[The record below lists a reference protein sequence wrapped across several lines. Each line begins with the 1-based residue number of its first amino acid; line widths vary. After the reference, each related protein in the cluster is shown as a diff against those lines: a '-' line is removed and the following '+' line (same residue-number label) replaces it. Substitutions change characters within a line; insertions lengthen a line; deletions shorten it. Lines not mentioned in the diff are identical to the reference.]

1 MAEAAGWSEPRTGLR
16 TAMRD
21 AWVEAGRH
29 LRVMSRNP
37 ELIVFA
43 TLQPVMF
50 LLLFVYIFGSAIEVP
65 GFSDYVQFLV
75 PGIFTQSMV
84 FNSGYTALGLA
95 TDMEKGFVD
104 RLRSL
109 PMSRSAVLIGRTI
122 SDFVRNV
129 ATFIVMLLV
138 AFAVGFRFDGSLL
151 AALGAS
157 TLLLLFAYSLSWVQ
171 AIIGLNVKSAEAAS
185 SAGFTWMFPFTFI
198 SSAFVDPAQMPGWLR
213 PIADNNP
220 FTIVTNVSRA
230 LYNGLPVG
238 RDLWVAVAWTIG
250 FTAVLGWFAI
260 RQFSRSTVR

>member
-1 MAEAAGWSEPRTGLR
+1 
-16 TAMRD
+16 MRD
-21 AWVEAGRH
+21 AQVEAGRH

-84 FNSGYTALGLA
+84 FNSGYTALGIA

-122 SDFVRNV
+122 SDLVRNV
-129 ATFIVMLLV
+129 GTSVVMMLV

-157 TLLLLFAYSLSWVQ
+157 ALLLFFAYSLSWVQ
-171 AIIGLNVKSAEAAS
+171 ALIGLNVKSAEAAS

-198 SSAFVDPAQMPGWLR
+198 SSAFVDPAQMPGWLQ

-220 FTIVTNVSRA
+220 FTIVTNASRA
-230 LYNGLPVG
+230 LFNGLPVG
-238 RDLWVAVAWTIG
+238 SDLWVALAWSTG
-250 FTAVLGWFAI
+250 FTVALGWLSI
-260 RQFSRSTVR
+260 WQFSRSTVR